1 MKNIIVSI
9 EWSFT
14 SLELHIIV
22 SDLGRVYTYKVDSI
36 RNQKIIN
43 SIVQN
48 LLNNN
53 PEKIIDLIKD
63 RYSLLHCGIT
73 LSLGPTLRRKL
84 KERKE
89 F

>member
-43 SIVQN
+43 SRVQN
-48 LLNNN
+48 LLNNK
-53 PEKIIDLIKD
+53 PEKIINLIKE
-63 RYSLLHCGIT
+63 
-73 LSLGPTLRRKL
+73 P
-84 KERKE
+84 
-89 F
+89 

>member
-48 LLNNN
+48 LLDNK
-53 PEKIIDLIKD
+53 PEKIINLIKD
-63 RYSLLHCGIT
+63 RYSLLHCSIT